1 MNYVNVV
8 GGTKA
13 QRKLAEDVAWYCI
26 YELGLG
32 RYRTLEIEIMLNKC
46 LDEGAYGFCYEG
58 ENDRDFTIEVD
69 KRIPKMHYKILKGLT
84 GREAFIETIC
94 HEMVHVMQ
102 TAKGLMVDRVRPKR
116 LGYRKLWKGK
126 DYTDTPYSKQ
136 PWERQAYRMQGKL
149 LKGFLEHEKRG

>member
-1 MNYVNVV
+1 MNYIKAV
-8 GGTKA
+8 GGNKA

-102 TAKGLMVDRVRPKR
+102 TAKGTLKDRFRG
-116 LGYRKLWKGK
+116 GYKKFWKGIDHTK
-126 DYTDTPYSKQ
+126 TPYSKQ

-149 LKGFLEHEKRG
+149 LKGYLKHEKKG